1 MSERFQSDVRIRLSD
16 LLTRMRCSLPLPLE
30 PKEVYRAA
38 FPESKLADWLH
49 DPAPSDM
56 RRKALP
62 YRNMVSCVHREPVVH
77 FCMLGYDELDV
88 LPDDDEAAR
97 FWIRFP
103 RHVAAPPSGG
113 MFILS
118 ESVRCNRS
126 LVDWYNAAVLLDER
140 INYYTTKIYRAVSEI
155 RNPSELAINWPEVC
169 NAAPQVRDPIAVKR
183 AAARSPRNKPI
194 RENIERLFTPAELEE
209 LSNMLATAIMLP
221 ATQGPTA
228 WVGLHHI
235 SEDL

>member
-1 MSERFQSDVRIRLSD
+1 MSERFQSNVRVQLSD
-16 LLTRMRCSLPLPLE
+16 MLLRLKLSVPLPFE

-49 DPAPSDM
+49 DPLPSDM

-62 YRNMVSCVHREPVVH
+62 YRNMASCMHRESVVH
-77 FCMLGYDELDV
+77 FCMLSQDQLD
-88 LPDDDEAAR
+88 LLHDDDDAVR

-103 RHVAAPPSGG
+103 RQVGAPPSGG
-113 MFILS
+113 MFMLS
-118 ESVRCNRS
+118 DPMRTS
-126 LVDWYNAAVLLDER
+126 LLDWYNKAAMLDER
-140 INYYTTKIYRAVSEI
+140 ITYLTAKIYKAVSSI
-155 RNPSELAINWPEVC
+155 RNPSELAVNWPEVC
-169 NAAPQVRDPIAVKR
+169 NAAPQARDPIAVKR

-194 RENIERLFTPAELEE
+194 RENIERLFTPAEMEE